1 MFRPAIGILL
11 LFAMV
16 AVGCG
21 DDAARTGPPT
31 VPVKLKL
38 TLDGKPLPSSANVR
52 LLPEPPKE
60 GITSVKGV
68 QLSDG
73 TYALETYEP
82 GDGAPPGTYQIDF
95 TPTDTTDVTSQVP
108 DVKPQ
113 TVIIPNEGGEVAVD
127 LEGTGRMAPAL
138 LPPP

>member
-1 MFRPAIGILL
+1 MLRPLIGIFL
-11 LFAMV
+11 LFA

-21 DDAARTGPPT
+21 EGDARTGPAT

-38 TLDGKPLPSSANVR
+38 TVNGQPLPESVHVR

-60 GITSVKGV
+60 GITSIKGAR
-68 QLSDG
+68 LSDG

-95 TPTDTTDVTSQVP
+95 MPTDTTDVTSQVP
-108 DVKPQ
+108 QVKPA

-127 LEGTGRMAPAL
+127 LEGTGRTAPAL

>member
-1 MFRPAIGILL
+1 MFRLATGVFLL
-11 LFAMV
+11 LAAV
-16 AVGCG
+16 TVGCS
-21 DDAARTGPPT
+21 DEAAMTGPPT

-38 TLDGKPLPSSANVR
+38 TLNGEPLPDSVNVR

-60 GITSVKGV
+60 GITSIKGV
-68 QLSDG
+68 RLSDG

-108 DVKPQ
+108 QVKPA

-127 LEGTGRMAPAL
+127 LEGTGKMAPAL

>member
-1 MFRPAIGILL
+1 M
-11 LFAMV
+11 
-16 AVGCG
+16 
-21 DDAARTGPPT
+21 TGPPT

-38 TLDGKPLPSSANVR
+38 TLNGDPLPDSVNVR

-60 GITSVKGV
+60 GITSIKGV
-68 QLSDG
+68 RLSDG

-108 DVKPQ
+108 QVKPA

-127 LEGTGRMAPAL
+127 LEGTGKMAPAL